1 MKKDNRGFTLIE
13 LIICMV
19 IFAIVVASVF
29 GFMLA
34 SSRSYS
40 AITNRLNLSLQ
51 SQLTMNQLG
60 EYIMNCNAGLVYT
73 NNTSTTPNT
82 STLYVIDKGSID
94 PKYDVYV
101 FQLKPDGCIYYGYG
115 KNVATLSG
123 TTFSF
128 TAFAATDLLAEN
140 VTSFSV
146 SQTLNSDSTK
156 VLSAAVSI
164 VFTKNSTASSNR
176 RTIALRNCPPISI
189 VQAN

>member
-13 LIICMV
+13 LIICMA
-19 IFAIVVASVF
+19 IFAILVTSVF

-60 EYIMNCNAGLVYT
+60 EYIMDCNEGLYFK
-73 NNTSTTPNT
+73 PDT

-94 PKYDVYV
+94 TKYDVNI

-115 KNVATLSG
+115 GNVATLSG

-128 TAFAATDLLAEN
+128 TSFEANNLLAEN

-146 SQTLNSDSTK
+146 TQKLNSDNTK
-156 VLSAAVSI
+156 VISAVVSI
-164 VFTKNSTASSNR
+164 VFTKNSAASSAR

>member
-13 LIICMV
+13 LIICMA
-19 IFAIVVASVF
+19 IFAILVTSVF

-60 EYIMNCNAGLVYT
+60 EYIMDCNEGLVYT

-94 PKYDVYV
+94 TKYDVNI

-115 KNVATLSG
+115 GNVATLSG

-128 TAFAATDLLAEN
+128 TSFEANNLLAEN

-146 SQTLNSDSTK
+146 TQKLNSDNTK
-156 VLSAAVSI
+156 VISAVVSI
-164 VFTKNSTASSNR
+164 VFTKNSAASSAR